1 VAPLPELFEFDPD
14 APAGVVGCMR
24 ELITSRNGWVNMQP
38 LVEEEDIPQ
47 TSVGILGWI
56 SAKGPA
62 VPEATWVPGERR
74 RNGSLAADSIG
85 LQHRGG
91 PRARAALAEAGV
103 PIPAGWKLLS
113 DHPKRGLVIELP
125 ADTEPDEIVHWLV
138 AAARV
143 LSPMELPSRGVAAVP
158 RRG

>member
-14 APAGVVGCMR
+14 APAGVLGCMR
-24 ELITSRNGWVNMQP
+24 ELGASRAGWVNMQP

-47 TSVGILGWI
+47 TSVGILGLI

-62 VPEATWVPGERR
+62 VPEATWVPGERK
-74 RNGSLAADSIG
+74 RNGDTAKDSIG

-91 PRARAALAEAGV
+91 PKARFTLADSGT
-103 PIPAGWKLLS
+103 PIPRGWKLLS

-125 ADTEPDEIVHWLV
+125 DGVAPEEILRWLV
-138 AAARV
+138 TAARV
-143 LSPMELPSRGVAAVP
+143 LSPMELPQRWVAAVH
-158 RRG
+158 RR

>member
-14 APAGVVGCMR
+14 APAGVIGCMR
-24 ELITSRNGWVNMQP
+24 ELGTSRAGWLNMQP

-47 TSVGILGWI
+47 TSVGVLGWI

-62 VPEATWVPGERR
+62 VPEATWVPGERKR
-74 RNGSLAADSIG
+74 SGDTAADSIG

-91 PRARAALAEAGV
+91 PKARFTLADAGT
-103 PIPAGWKLLS
+103 PIPQGWKLLS

-125 ADTEPDEIVHWLV
+125 EGVEPAKVVQWLV
-138 AAARV
+138 RAARA
-143 LSPMELPSRGVAAVP
+143 LSPMELPQRWVAAVH
-158 RRG
+158 RR